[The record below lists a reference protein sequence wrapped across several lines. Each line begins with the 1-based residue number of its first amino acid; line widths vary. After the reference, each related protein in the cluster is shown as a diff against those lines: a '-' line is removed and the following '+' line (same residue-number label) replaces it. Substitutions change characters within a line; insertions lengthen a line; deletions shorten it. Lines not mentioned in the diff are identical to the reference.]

1 MKRIVFVLICF
12 FWAVTCPAKSNKT
25 CFMTSGTS
33 RARALAMGSAYISIE
48 DDFSAGL
55 YNPGAFRINATRSE
69 RPFRIF
75 FNPAGAGVGLYE
87 FSKYDYD
94 FEKDDKLT
102 AKETLLSAA
111 TAIKGAVYTTPMFD
125 LGINLWEEI
134 IESDSTSTGNG
145 RFFSAEQLTRNSF
158 HTAFLN
164 FKIAP
169 SVSIGISGSVYSG
182 RSDGETTYKSGH
194 TFGVMLNPNPKMKVG
209 IAYNN
214 FPNDFSNAR
223 FGLESLENE
232 TVTSGIS
239 YYPDKKTVLSI
250 DLRNLNKEDKLTAR
264 EIHAGIE
271 REFGGMV
278 SMRAGYY
285 RKKSTKNDVIS
296 LGIGVLPRWEK
307 LSKFATSS
315 RNDILSYTV
324 ILEENGFKKRWH
336 VFSLLLRY

>member
-1 MKRIVFVLICF
+1 
-12 FWAVTCPAKSNKT
+12 
-25 CFMTSGTS
+25 
-33 RARALAMGSAYISIE
+33 MGSAFFSIE

-55 YNPGAFRINATRSE
+55 YNPGAFKINATRSE

-75 FNPAGAGVGLYE
+75 FNPTVAGVGLYDL
-87 FSKYDYD
+87 SQYDYD

-102 AKETLLSAA
+102 AEEALLSAA
-111 TAIKGAVYTTPMFD
+111 TSIKGAVYTTPVFD
-125 LGINLWEEI
+125 MGINLWEEI

-145 RFFSAEQLTRNSF
+145 RLFSVEQLTKNSF

-169 SVSIGISGSVYSG
+169 SVSLGISGSVYS
-182 RSDGETTYKSGH
+182 RRNDGETTYKSGY

-223 FGLESLENE
+223 FGLESLVNE

-250 DLRNLNKEDKLTAR
+250 DLRNLNKEDKKTAR
-264 EIHAGIE
+264 EIHTGIE
-271 REFGGMV
+271 REFGSIM
-278 SMRAGYY
+278 SLRAGYY
-285 RKKSTKNDVIS
+285 RKKSTQNDVIS

>member
-1 MKRIVFVLICF
+1 VKSIVFVLIF
-12 FWAVTCPAKSNKT
+12 ILWAINCPAKPNKT

-33 RARALAMGSAYISIE
+33 RARALAMGSAFFSIE

-55 YNPGAFRINATRSE
+55 YNPGAFKINATRSE

-75 FNPAGAGVGLYE
+75 VNPIVAGVGLYD
-87 FSKYDYD
+87 FSQYDND
-94 FEKDDKLT
+94 FEKDEKLT
-102 AKETLLSAA
+102 AKEALLSAA
-111 TAIKGAVYTTPMFD
+111 TAIKGAVYTTPIFD

-134 IESDSTSTGNG
+134 IESDSTSTCNG
-145 RFFSAEQLTRNSF
+145 RFLSTEQLTRNSF

-182 RSDGETTYKSGH
+182 RRGGETTYKSGH

-209 IAYNN
+209 IAYNS
-214 FPNDFSNAR
+214 FPNGFSNAR

-232 TVTSGIS
+232 AVTSGIS

-250 DLRNLNKEDKLTAR
+250 DLRNLNKDDTLTAR
-264 EIHAGIE
+264 EIHTGIE

-278 SMRAGYY
+278 SLRAGYY

-324 ILEENGFKKRWH
+324 ILEENGLKKRWH